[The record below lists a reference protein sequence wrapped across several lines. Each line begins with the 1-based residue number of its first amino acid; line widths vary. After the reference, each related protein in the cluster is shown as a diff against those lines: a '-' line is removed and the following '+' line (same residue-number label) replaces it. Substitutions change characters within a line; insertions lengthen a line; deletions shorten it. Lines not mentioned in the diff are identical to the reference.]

1 MFNRKIEA
9 TKENQDILFVNA
21 VIENLRYGLISLDAI
36 LNGGITSEYYNDE
49 YTFYFF
55 HIQSL
60 LTAKGNIYNVLFNNY
75 PKNVAICKQRI
86 QKVRDAFGLDLKQYE
101 LIKDNNFRNTNA
113 HFDERYYTLNSVGDL
128 NILKADTPEVLRNKI
143 LSEGSLRT
151 LDLANCLYI
160 SYDKSG
166 NQIVLNLRDL
176 RSQMYNMLMELCTR
190 DIRRG

>member
-36 LNGGITSEYYNDE
+36 LNGKTTSEYYNDE
-49 YTFYFF
+49 HTFYFF
-55 HIQSL
+55 HVQSL
-60 LTAKGNIYNVLFNNY
+60 LTAKGNIYNVLFNDY
-75 PKNVAICKQRI
+75 PRNAAICRQRI

-101 LIKDNNFRNTNA
+101 LIKNNDLRNTNA

-128 NILKADTPEVLRNKI
+128 NILKTDTPEVLRNKI

-151 LDLANCLYI
+151 LDLVNCLYI
-160 SYDKSG
+160 SCDKQG
-166 NQIVLNLRDL
+166 GQIVLNLQDL
-176 RSQMYNMLMELCTR
+176 RVQMYNMLMELCIR
-190 DIRRG
+190 DIRRR